1 MRRHVRTLGLCLT
14 LGAACAGLLAEP
26 ALAAGSAKD
35 VGKNVGEMLS
45 SWATYL
51 FTGVLALVVIP
62 PLAKRDV
69 GGGMVIA
76 GLAILLG
83 GFVFYRSGAADLIE
97 GVWKTAD
104 TGR

>member
-1 MRRHVRTLGLCLT
+1 M
-14 LGAACAGLLAEP
+14 LGALLAALLAEP

-35 VGKNVGEMLS
+35 VGKHLGELLS

-51 FTGVLALVVIP
+51 FLGVLSLVVIP
-62 PLAKRDV
+62 PLMKRDV
-69 GGGMVIA
+69 GGGVVIV
-76 GLAILLG
+76 GMAILLG
-83 GFVFYRSGAADLIE
+83 GFVFYKAGAADMIE